1 MMSRDVVETIA
12 STAPVDVAEPAQP
25 PAMPPGRR
33 RRVVHSLG
41 LDRFSGLYVGVVVV
55 VVFSLWVPD
64 TFLQVDNFK
73 LIASQQAITALLALA
88 VIIPMAADTFDLSFA
103 ATMGLSTMVVAHL
116 QSVNG
121 ANVVVSAVAGIL
133 VGCLVGAVNGLFV
146 TYFQVS
152 SFVTT
157 LAMSSILAAAT
168 YWVSNGY
175 PITES
180 ISPRLIKLSTT
191 QIAGISLIFY
201 LMLLVALVL
210 WVVLEFTPIG
220 RYLFAVGGN
229 AQAARLA
236 GLPVRWITF
245 WALVASG
252 TISGFA
258 GVLLLAQL
266 RLASYD
272 VGPPYLLPAFSA
284 AFLGATQIKAGRVN
298 VLGTLIA
305 VYLLATG
312 VNGLQLAGAPVYI
325 NTLFGGVALLL
336 AVTLAVRTARRRGK
350 H

>member
-1 MMSRDVVETIA
+1 MMGPEVVDEA
-12 STAPVDVAEPAQP
+12 ARAPVVGPGSAPAPP
-25 PAMPPGRR
+25 PAGHPERTR
-33 RRVVHSLG
+33 ALHSLG
-41 LDRFSGLYVGVVVV
+41 LDRFSGLYVGVVVI

-64 TFLQVDNFK
+64 TFLQADNFK

-88 VIIPMAADTFDLSFA
+88 VIIPMAADVFDLSFA
-103 ATMGLSTMVVAHL
+103 ATMGLSTMVVAYL
-116 QSVNG
+116 QSVHDV
-121 ANVVVSAVAGIL
+121 NVILSAVIGVL
-133 VGCLVGAVNGLFV
+133 VGSLVGAINGIFV
-146 TYFQVS
+146 TYFEVN

-168 YWVSNGY
+168 YWVSDGF
-175 PITES
+175 PITEN
-180 ISPRLIKLSTT
+180 ISPDLIQLSTT
-191 QIAGISLIFY
+191 KIFGISLIFY
-201 LMLLVALVL
+201 IMLLVALAL
-210 WVVLEFTPIG
+210 WVVMEYTPAG

-236 GLPVRWITF
+236 GVPVKRVVF
-245 WALVASG
+245 YALVASG

-272 VGPPYLLPAFSA
+272 VGPPYLLAAFSA

-336 AVTLAVRTARRRGK
+336 AVTLAVRTAKRRGS